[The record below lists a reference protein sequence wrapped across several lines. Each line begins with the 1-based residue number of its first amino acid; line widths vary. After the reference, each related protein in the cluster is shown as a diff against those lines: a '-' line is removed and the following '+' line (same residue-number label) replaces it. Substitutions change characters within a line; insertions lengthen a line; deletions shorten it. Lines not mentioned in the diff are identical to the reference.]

1 MLLKRL
7 IASCL
12 LLCFALLIGHDIIP
26 HEHFEK
32 AELEDHFNHDHDHN
46 HDHDSDHHDED
57 AEEENLNLFSFIPH
71 SDIYLPAHVSKFTYY
86 KIVVTGLCMESISL
100 HNPDKDIP
108 PKIPDSLSYYDT
120 NFNSSCSS
128 LRAPPIPFALI

>member
-7 IASCL
+7 IASHL

-26 HEHFEK
+26 HDHFEE
-32 AELEDHFNHDHDHN
+32 ADFEDHFSHDHH

-57 AEEENLNLFSFIPH
+57 AEEDDLNFFSFIQH
-71 SDIYLPAHVSKFTYY
+71 SDIYLLAHVSKITFY